1 LSERC
6 GRHCWKIRFDA
17 PGLVQRTRVRRR
29 IGGGTWSVSKAA
41 LAMFLDGDV
50 KALQAYHAGDR
61 TGPIVMPYS
70 SAWGWD
76 IYCLRGSL
84 NQELTTT
91 FSVLRKRRRAMRKA
105 IAQLDAEQR
114 ETMLYLV
121 DLGTAVFSSTLIV
134 RVLKVVG
141 DLM

>member
-1 LSERC
+1 
-6 GRHCWKIRFDA
+6 
-17 PGLVQRTRVRRR
+17 
-29 IGGGTWSVSKAA
+29 
-41 LAMFLDGDV
+41 MFLDGDV

-114 ETMLYLV
+114 ETMLYLA
-121 DLGTAVFSSTLIV
+121 DLGTAVFSSALMV
-134 RVLKVVG
+134 HVLKVVG